1 MSTVGDMASS
11 SVDADMDERDDSDAL
26 SITSDLDAP
35 TPAGGGTDYSLKTA
49 LALRDRLLQGGT
61 EVNAVG
67 GGQDLLADP
76 RFPVFLKGEG
86 LAVDPAFSGFFKHMG
101 CGKETPAGPN

>member
-1 MSTVGDMASS
+1 MKAS
-11 SVDADMDERDDSDAL
+11 
-26 SITSDLDAP
+26 
-35 TPAGGGTDYSLKTA
+35 AGGVEAAKRSDEEMRTTA

-86 LAVDPAFSGFFKHMG
+86 LAADPAFSGFFKHMG

>member
-35 TPAGGGTDYSLKTA
+35 TPVAPDYEADHELWRPHFAPISARIAKVRSALKEGG
-49 LALRDRLLQGGT
+49 RLLLDGI
-61 EVNAVG
+61 EAV
-67 GGQDLLADP
+67 
-76 RFPVFLKGEG
+76 
-86 LAVDPAFSGFFKHMG
+86 
-101 CGKETPAGPN
+101 